1 MSKIDWSK
9 PIEVYSTR
17 SGDNFAVDAEVIAT
31 GLKAPHP
38 YVVLWNLH
46 GTDRVDVSTE
56 GGVLYAW
63 SWWGVRNKPVVHR
76 KYVSLSVTKAGGL
89 VIESFETKEDADH
102 RQAYRMGT
110 GKYVV
115 CDVVEL
121 EWTEE

>member
-31 GLKAPHP
+31 GLKGPHP
-38 YVVLWNLH
+38 YAVLWNLH

-63 SWWGVRNKPVVHR
+63 SWWGVRNKPVVHNR
-76 KYVSLSVTKAGGL
+76 ILVATITSSGRMCVLTYRVRETAEEDLRNMLDTGGYIAG
-89 VIESFETKEDADH
+89 
-102 RQAYRMGT
+102 Q
-110 GKYVV
+110 
-115 CDVVEL
+115 VVEL